1 VAADEAEADEVGA
14 DEVGAEGA
22 ETRYASVAPYI
33 GNTIM
38 VRYLITATFALSL
51 SLPTLSAGSTQ
62 EAEASTVKDFES
74 FVGETPPSFAT
85 LDELVEAFRKGLAA
99 NDKEAVALL
108 LGLEPAEVAK
118 SKEIDES
125 FAEIRESAGESLAV
139 KETDP
144 DLRTLVLGDKLWPFP
159 FPVVQLEGKWAFDT
173 IAGLEEVINRR
184 IGENELTTVANL
196 RAYVDAQE
204 AYKETDWDE
213 DGVAEYAQKLIS
225 TPETYD
231 GLYWEP
237 GDGVPESP
245 FGSLISQA
253 ELAKAAEDGYFGYR
267 YRILSGQG
275 ANVAGG
281 QHDYVINGNMI
292 GGFGL
297 VAMPAEYDRTG
308 VMTFVVN
315 QYGTVY
321 ENDLGPDTST
331 LAEKITTFDPDDE
344 WAVVNDP
351 GE

>member
-1 VAADEAEADEVGA
+1 MN
-14 DEVGAEGA
+14 
-22 ETRYASVAPYI
+22 RYFV
-33 GNTIM
+33 
-38 VRYLITATFALSL
+38 TATLALSL
-51 SLPTLSAGSTQ
+51 SVPALSAGSTQ
-62 EAEASTVKDFES
+62 EAEPSTVKDFES
-74 FVGETPPSFAT
+74 FVGEEPPTFAT
-85 LDELVEAFRKGLAA
+85 VEELVEAFRKDLAA
-99 NDKEAVALL
+99 NDKEAVASL
-108 LGLEPAEVAK
+108 LGLAPAEVMK

-125 FAEIRESAGESLAV
+125 FAEIREAAAVSIAV

-159 FPVVQLEGKWAFDT
+159 FPVVQAEGKWAFDT

-184 IGENELTTVANL
+184 IGDNELTTVANL

-204 AYKETDWDE
+204 DYMETDWDE
-213 DGVAEYAQKLIS
+213 DGVGEYAQKLIS

-253 ELAKAAEDGYFGYR
+253 ELATAAGDGYFGYR
-267 YRILSGQG
+267 YRILNGQG

-292 GGFGL
+292 GGFAL
-297 VAMPAEYDRTG
+297 LAAPAQYDRTG
-308 VMTFVVN
+308 IMTFVVN
-315 QYGTVY
+315 QYDTVY
-321 ENDLGPDTST
+321 EKDLGPGTAA
-331 LAEKITTFDPDDE
+331 LAEKITAFDPDDG

-351 GE
+351 GD

>member
-1 VAADEAEADEVGA
+1 
-14 DEVGAEGA
+14 
-22 ETRYASVAPYI
+22 
-33 GNTIM
+33 M
-38 VRYLITATFALSL
+38 
-51 SLPTLSAGSTQ
+51 
-62 EAEASTVKDFES
+62 
-74 FVGETPPSFAT
+74 
-85 LDELVEAFRKGLAA
+85 
-99 NDKEAVALL
+99 
-108 LGLEPAEVAK
+108 
-118 SKEIDES
+118 
-125 FAEIRESAGESLAV
+125 
-139 KETDP
+139 
-144 DLRTLVLGDKLWPFP
+144 
-159 FPVVQLEGKWAFDT
+159 QLEGKWAFDT

-204 AYKETDWDE
+204 DYKETDWDE
-213 DGVAEYAQKLIS
+213 DGVGEYAQKLIS

-253 ELAKAAEDGYFGYR
+253 ELATAAEDGYFGYR

-281 QHDYVINGNMI
+281 QYDYVINGNMI
-292 GGFGL
+292 AGFGL
-297 VAMPAEYDRTG
+297 LAMPAEYDRTG

-321 ENDLGPDTST
+321 EKDLGPDTSA
-331 LAEKITTFDPDDE
+331 LAEKITAFDPDDG

>member
-1 VAADEAEADEVGA
+1 M
-14 DEVGAEGA
+14 
-22 ETRYASVAPYI
+22 
-33 GNTIM
+33 N
-38 VRYLITATFALSL
+38 RYLITATLALSL
-51 SLPTLSAGSTQ
+51 SVLTLSAGSSQ
-62 EAEASTVKDFES
+62 EAEPNTVKDFES
-74 FVGETPPSFAT
+74 FIGEAPPSFAT
-85 LDELVEAFRKGLAA
+85 LDDLVEAFRNGLAA

-108 LGLEPAEVAK
+108 LGLEPTEVAK

-125 FAEIRESAGESLAV
+125 FGEIKQAAAESIGV

-144 DLRTLVLGDKLWPFP
+144 DLKTLVLGDKVWPFP
-159 FPVVQLEGKWAFDT
+159 FPVVQTEGKWAFDT

-184 IGENELTTVANL
+184 IGENELTTVANM

-204 AYKETDWDE
+204 DYKETDWDE
-213 DGVAEYAQKLIS
+213 DGVSEYAQKLIS

-253 ELAKAAEDGYFGYR
+253 ELATAAEDGYFGYR
-267 YRILSGQG
+267 YRILNGQG

-281 QHDYVINGNMI
+281 QYDYVVNGNMI
-292 GGFGL
+292 GGFAL
-297 VAMPAEYDRTG
+297 LAAPAEYDRTG
-308 VMTFVVN
+308 IMTFVVN

-321 ENDLGPDTST
+321 EKDLGSDTAT
-331 LAEKITTFDPDDE
+331 LVEKITRFDPDDG